1 MKDYLVFRL
10 YGALASWGD
19 IAVGD
24 IRPSY
29 RQPSKSAV
37 IGLMAAALGVKRDED
52 AKQTELFK
60 LSFSVRVDVLG
71 TPIEDYHTVQTPYE
85 GTIKNNRVSPI
96 GWTRL
101 DEIEAIKWRVKND
114 NSEEAHKQAAA
125 IQSRRT
131 YYCDALYTIAISEN
145 SCNAISWHIL
155 DLESLHGFVKALQTP
170 RFNLYL
176 GRKSCPLALPL
187 EPQVKSAENFKEALD
202 KTEFNFEKEL
212 EELTKSKIA
221 PPKHYYSEE
230 KNGNS
235 QMKISRRDQPVN
247 KQTWQFTDRDEYVLL
262 ATGESHVSESR

>member
-37 IGLMAAALGVKRDED
+37 IGLIAAALGVKRDED
-52 AKQTELFK
+52 VKQAELFK
-60 LSFSVRVDVLG
+60 LLFSVRVDVSG

-85 GTIKNNRVSPI
+85 GTIKNNRVSTT

-101 DEIEAIKWRVKND
+101 DEIEAIKWRVKHD
-114 NSEEAHKQAAA
+114 NSDEAHKQAGA
-125 IQSRRT
+125 IQSCRT
-131 YYCDALYTIAISEN
+131 YNCDALYTVAISEN
-145 SCNAISWHIL
+145 SCDSISWHIL
-155 DLESLHGFVKALQTP
+155 NLESLHDFVKALQTP
-170 RFNLYL
+170 KFNLYL

-187 EPQVKSAENFKEALD
+187 EPQVKWAENFKEALD
-202 KTEFNFEKEL
+202 KTEFYFEKEVEKL
-212 EELTKSKIA
+212 IKSKIA
-221 PPKHYYSEE
+221 SQKHYYSEE
-230 KNGNS
+230 QSSNS

-247 KQTWQFTDRDEYVLL
+247 KQTWQFATRDEYVLL
-262 ATGESHVSESR
+262 ATGENHVSESR